1 MNSTAQLAR
10 DPQAHLPT
18 GPTHVASRSA
28 RTAAPGA
35 WTPTDRWAWACG
47 LPVSGI
53 ARAVANCIAR
63 HANDQTGMGWPGIG
77 TIVTETGFCRT
88 AVIAAIKELERGGHV
103 AVSRFKV
110 GKKNTAN
117 RYQLPPMGG
126 APHGLVEGGGSA
138 SHALG
143 SAPDGLGGSASDGPE
158 SVSIESVQESVS
170 SSRAREVCKICGH
183 DWPAEYGTTC
193 YQCPQPTA
201 SQRRD
206 QEFKRRNEEA
216 GAEFERELLGGP
228 CTCGD
233 AYRNAYRSKCLDCD
247 GKPSAAQI
255 DAVREK
261 AVCMG
266 EVDRVGVDGGVVRA
280 AGPGIDAPPLEAIAS
295 TPPRAETETR
305 QPPETRGQSPDSFVS
320 PEDGSPPNGGEPGPN
335 ARRFFADFAKWTVGK
350 RTPTQH
356 GSDRRRLTRTARKE
370 LADLAKGDA

>member
-1 MNSTAQLAR
+1 MNSTAQLAQ

-28 RTAAPGA
+28 RMAAPGA

-53 ARAVANCIAR
+53 ARAVAGCIAR
-63 HANDQTGMGWPGIG
+63 HANDQTGLGWPGMG

-126 APHGLVEGGGSA
+126 APHGIVEGGGSA
-138 SHALG
+138 S
-143 SAPDGLGGSASDGPE
+143 DGLGGSASDGPE

-206 QEFKRRNEEA
+206 QEFKRRNEET

-233 AYRNAYRSKCLDCD
+233 AYRNAYRSKCVNCD
-247 GKPSAAQI
+247 GKPSAAQR
-255 DAVREK
+255 DALREK
-261 AVCMG
+261 DGGGGAHQG
-266 EVDRVGVDGGVVRA
+266 GGVDGGGADNPSV
-280 AGPGIDAPPLEAIAS
+280 P
-295 TPPRAETETR
+295 ETETR
-305 QPPETRGQSPDSFVS
+305 QPSETRGQRPDSSVS
-320 PEDGSPPNGGEPGPN
+320 PEHGSPPNGGEPGPN

-350 RTPTQH
+350 RTRLQH
-356 GSDRRRLTRTARKE
+356 GSDRRRLARTARKE

>member
-63 HANDQTGMGWPGIG
+63 HANDKTGLGWPGMG
-77 TIVTETGFCRT
+77 TIVNETGFCRT
-88 AVIAAIKELERGGHV
+88 AVVKAIKELERGGHV
-103 AVSRFKV
+103 TVGRFKV

-126 APHGLVEGGGSA
+126 ASAALGRGGGSA
-138 SHALG
+138 PDALGG
-143 SAPDGLGGSASDGPE
+143 SAPDAPE

-170 SSRAREVCKICGH
+170 SSRAREVCKICGN
-183 DWPAEYGTTC
+183 DWPAEYGTKC
-193 YQCPQPTA
+193 YRCGQTPSTWTPADDKPT
-201 SQRRD
+201 D
-206 QEFKRRNEEA
+206 EPK
-216 GAEFERELLGGP
+216 G

-233 AYRNAYRSKCLDCD
+233 AFRNSHERLCLDCK

-261 AVCMG
+261 DGCRG
-266 EVDRVGVDGGVVRA
+266 EDDRVGVDGGVGDNPSV
-280 AGPGIDAPPLEAIAS
+280 P
-295 TPPRAETETR
+295 ETETR
-305 QPPETRGQSPDSFVS
+305 QPPETRGQRPDSSVS

-350 RTPTQH
+350 RPPATH
-356 GSDRRRLTRTARKE
+356 RSARRRMARAARQE
-370 LADLAKGDA
+370 LAELAKGEQDG

>member
-35 WTPTDRWAWACG
+35 WSPTDRWAWAVG

-53 ARAVANCIAR
+53 ARAVAGCIAR
-63 HANDQTGMGWPGIG
+63 HANDKTGLGWPGMG
-77 TIVTETGFCRT
+77 TIATETGFCRR
-88 AVIAAIKELERGGHV
+88 AVVKAVKELELGGHV
-103 AVSRFKV
+103 TVGRFKV
-110 GKKNTAN
+110 GKKNTVN

-126 APHGLVEGGGSA
+126 APAALGGGGGSA
-138 SHALG
+138 PRALG
-143 SAPDGLGGSASDGPE
+143 SAPDALGGSAPGAPE
-158 SVSIESVQESVS
+158 LVSIESVQEPVS
-170 SSRAREVCKICGH
+170 SRRAREVCKICGH

-233 AYRNAYRSKCLDCD
+233 AYHNSYGRRCVDCE
-247 GKPSAAQI
+247 GEPSAAQR
-255 DAVREK
+255 DAVRP
-261 AVCMG
+261 AQ
-266 EVDRVGVDGGVVRA
+266 A
-280 AGPGIDAPPLEAIAS
+280 AS

-305 QPPETRGQSPDSFVS
+305 QPPETRGQRPDSSVS
-320 PEDGSPPNGGEPGPN
+320 PEHGSPPDGGRGGGQTSTDVRPRCAPTVLGKSTGRLQPRASHGGGRMTDQPN
-335 ARRFFADFAKWTVGK
+335 I
-350 RTPTQH
+350 
-356 GSDRRRLTRTARKE
+356 SIC
-370 LADLAKGDA
+370 